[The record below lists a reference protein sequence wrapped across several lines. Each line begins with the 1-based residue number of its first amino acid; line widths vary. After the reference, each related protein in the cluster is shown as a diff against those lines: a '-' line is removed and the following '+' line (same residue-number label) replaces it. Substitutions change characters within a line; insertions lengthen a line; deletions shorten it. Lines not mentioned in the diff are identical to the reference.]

1 MRLQNVISRFLR
13 YNLWANE
20 RLTSC
25 LMTLDQDVLYRKTG
39 SSFGTIDLTLQHI
52 LAAQVFWHAIIAK
65 GRINEFDPPVKT
77 NAVDEVIKDLMASS
91 QLLVDDLTVLTE
103 QQLIESVQ
111 APDSKQS

>member
-77 NAVDEVIKDLMASS
+77 NAVDEVKEER
-91 QLLVDDLTVLTE
+91 QV
-103 QQLIESVQ
+103 QQESIGGYIAGHERCGVFN
-111 APDSKQS
+111 AHERSD